1 MALLKKEII
10 IKTTSIMTLSQVKV
24 ACRGIVNSFQTAI
37 TNKKTDGTFID
48 YFFADIYDARDGN
61 VYRIFSDSCESMYS
75 LNKIDGYLFYTLIDK
90 VNSGTVT
97 PPETLPGGTT
107 GDNGNTTGDIEDTN
121 YEDDYPIELEWT
133 HFSKEVISWS
143 FESFNRPILLETDFT
158 TKTVEQLQEI
168 YGAEYNEANIA
179 YYIKVGNN
187 TFENNRYVPIYKT
200 DVVEFENIPVGVPG
214 GEKIDTMSLFSVSTA
229 NVSPEVKINDIVQ
242 QKLNVGT
249 TNTTLISGLN
259 LYRTIIFGPNAYKNN
274 CFIKINGAYL
284 ANYSSSEE
292 KPTRKRRLVTVVSD
306 LASNYTANTF
316 NKVGVVPY
324 ASSYTV
330 TLLDGLFGIRTF
342 YKLHNTVQATGG
354 KMGYFLTTSLFI
366 PEIFFNAT
374 NSKKLKIKYFR
385 YLNNLNDI
393 VPVDTIKDIVVPY
406 LNINVPDW
414 MDTFAINDTDNI
426 NYETLNNEL
435 INLYLKHKTNLSLNT
450 TTQSMILLDINSK
463 VLYAA
468 VTDTIDPTK
477 IVIYGKYSRV
487 VSDIHTDNGFK
498 TSPSAKYAGTILELY
513 LRTDPGFEL
522 LATPI
527 KIINPARDILTYSYA

>member
-10 IKTTSIMTLSQVKV
+10 VKTTSTMTLSQIKV
-24 ACRGIVNSFQTAI
+24 ACRGIVNSFQTANI
-37 TNKKTDGTFID
+37 NKKTEGTFID

-61 VYRIFSDSCESMYS
+61 TYRIFSDSCESMYS
-75 LNKIDGYLFYTLIDK
+75 LIKTDGYLFYTLIDK
-90 VNSGTVT
+90 ANSGTVT
-97 PPETLPGGTT
+97 PPETLPGGAT
-107 GDNGNTTGDIEDTN
+107 GDNGNTIGDIEESN
-121 YEDDYPIELEWT
+121 YEDDYSIELEWS

-214 GEKIDTMSLFSVSTA
+214 GEKIDTTSLFSVGTGNA
-229 NVSPEVKINDIVQ
+229 SPEVKINDIIQ
-242 QKLNVGT
+242 QKINAGT
-249 TNTTLISGLN
+249 TNATLISGLN

-292 KPTRKRRLVTVVSD
+292 KPTRKRRLVTVVSN
-306 LASNYTANTF
+306 LASNYTSGTF
-316 NKVGVVPY
+316 NKVGVIPY
-324 ASSYTV
+324 AASFTT
-330 TLLDGLFGIRTF
+330 TLVDGLFSIGVF
-342 YKLHNTVQATGG
+342 YKLHNTLQATGG
-354 KMGYFLTTSLFI
+354 KMGIFLTTTLFI

-374 NSKKLKIKYFR
+374 NSKKLKIKYYR
-385 YLNNLNDI
+385 YLNNLYDI
-393 VPVDTIKDIVVPY
+393 VPADTIKDVVVPY

-435 INLYLKHKTNLSLNT
+435 INLYLKHKINLSLNT
-450 TTQSMILLDINSK
+450 TSPSMVLLEINSK
-463 VLYAA
+463 VFYAA
-468 VTDTIDPTK
+468 VTDTLDPTK

-487 VSDIHTDNGFK
+487 VSDMHTDNGFK
-498 TSPSAKYAGTILELY
+498 TFSSTKNMGGSTEWY

-527 KIINPARDILTYSYA
+527 KIINPARDILLNV

>member
-10 IKTTSIMTLSQVKV
+10 IKTTSVMTLSQIKV

-37 TNKKTDGTFID
+37 TNKKTEGTFID

-61 VYRIFSDSCESMYS
+61 VYRIFSDNCESMYS
-75 LNKIDGYLFYTLIDK
+75 LIKTDGYLFYTLIDK

-97 PPETLPGGTT
+97 PPETLPGGAT
-107 GDNGNTTGDIEDTN
+107 GDNGNTTGDIEDTD

-133 HFSKEVISWS
+133 HFSKEAVSWS

-168 YGAEYNEANIA
+168 YGVDYNEANIA
-179 YYIKVGNN
+179 YYIKVGDN

-214 GEKIDTMSLFSVSTA
+214 GEKIDTMILFNVSTA
-229 NVSPEVKINDIVQ
+229 NVSPELKINDIVQ
-242 QKLNVGT
+242 QKLNTGT
-249 TNTTLISGLN
+249 TNAALISGLN
-259 LYRTIIFGPNAYKNN
+259 IYRTIIFGPNAYKNN

-284 ANYSSSEE
+284 SNYSSSEE
-292 KPTRKRRLVTVVSD
+292 KSTRKRRLVTAVSG
-306 LASNYTANTF
+306 LANNYTMGTF
-316 NKVGVVPY
+316 NKVGVIPY
-324 ASSYTV
+324 ASPFTN
-330 TLLDGLFGIRTF
+330 TLVDGSFRTNAL
-342 YKLHNTVQATGG
+342 YGLHNTVKTTGG
-354 KMGYFLTTSLFI
+354 KMGCFIGTNLFI

-374 NSKKLKIKYFR
+374 SSKKLKIKYFR
-385 YLNNLNDI
+385 YLNNLLDI
-393 VPVDTIKDIVVPY
+393 VPVDTIKDVIVPY

-435 INLYLKHKTNLSLNT
+435 INLYLKHKINISLNT
-450 TTQSMILLDINSK
+450 TTPSMVLLDINSK

-468 VTDTIDPTK
+468 VTDTLDPTK
-477 IVIYGKYSRV
+477 VVIYGKYSRV
-487 VSDIHTDNGFK
+487 VSDMHTDNGFK
-498 TSPSAKYAGTILELY
+498 TIPSTKSLGGSTEWY
-513 LRTDPGFEL
+513 LRTDPKFEL

-527 KIINPARDILTYSYA
+527 KIINPARDILIY

>member
-10 IKTTSIMTLSQVKV
+10 IKTTSIMTLSQIKV

-37 TNKKTDGTFID
+37 TNKKPEGTFID

-61 VYRIFSDSCESMYS
+61 LYRIFSDSCESTYS
-75 LNKIDGYLFYTLIDK
+75 LIKTDGYLFYTLIDK
-90 VNSGTVT
+90 ANSGAVT

-121 YEDDYPIELEWT
+121 YENDYPIELEWS

-168 YGAEYNEANIA
+168 YGTDYNEANIA

-187 TFENNRYVPIYKT
+187 TFENNRYVPVYKT

-214 GEKIDTMSLFSVSTA
+214 GEKIDTMSLFNVSTVNA
-229 NVSPEVKINDIVQ
+229 SPELKINDIVQ
-242 QKLNVGT
+242 QKLTV
-249 TNTTLISGLN
+249 NTSNSTGISGLN
-259 LYRTIIFGPNAYKNN
+259 LHRTIIFGPNAYKNN

-284 ANYSSSEE
+284 SNYTSSEE
-292 KPTRKRRLVTVVSD
+292 KPTRKRRLVTVLSN
-306 LASNYTANTF
+306 LASSYTAATF

-324 ASSYTV
+324 ASSYTA
-330 TLLDGLFGIRTF
+330 TLVDGLFSVSAL
-342 YKLHNTVQATGG
+342 YKLHNTAQATGG
-354 KMGYFLTTSLFI
+354 KMGYFITTSLFI

-374 NSKKLKIKYFR
+374 SSKKLKIKYFR
-385 YLNNLNDI
+385 YLSATTDI
-393 VPVDTIKDIVVPY
+393 VPVNTIKDVVVPY

-414 MDTFAINDTDNI
+414 MDTFAINDADNI
-426 NYETLNNEL
+426 NYDTLNGEL

-450 TTQSMILLDINSK
+450 TTPSMVLLEINSK

-468 VTDTIDPTK
+468 VTDTLDPTK

-487 VSDIHTDNGFK
+487 ISDMNTDNGFK
-498 TSPSAKYAGTILELY
+498 TILSAKMGGSTEAAY

-527 KIINPARDILTYSYA
+527 KIINPARDILIYL